1 MFTKPPTLK
10 SPSIRQPPY
19 SKDVQKRE
27 NKTSPTTPKSLPK
40 PNSLKIT
47 SNPKPLHQMLPKN
60 SLNVNTSTSSINTDI
75 NKQSF
80 ASTVANSLIPKKDQA
95 LLIDIDDNIPHK
107 DYIIAIG
114 NLVQPSNILFASRI
128 SKGRLCIFLSS
139 SSLVNN
145 NQPIANTPS
154 KLDPSSNTYNTPIVP
169 TSTSNTDTSPFE
181 TPNIASE
188 PTSPSNLPPTSSTT
202 SEPTLQNLDAIPN
215 SDVILMDIDQPTGN
229 KRSLPDSFLTHSPP
243 PSPLEP
249 YGNSK
254 AMHAPQNP
262 VTPPNEIIEK
272 KRKRTKNQNQQH

>member
-1 MFTKPPTLK
+1 MFTKPPALK

-19 SKDVQKRE
+19 SKDVQKQK

-60 SLNVNTSTSSINTDI
+60 SPNVNTSTI
-75 NKQSF
+75 
-80 ASTVANSLIPKKDQA
+80 
-95 LLIDIDDNIPHK
+95 
-107 DYIIAIG
+107 
-114 NLVQPSNILFASRI
+114 
-128 SKGRLCIFLSS
+128 
-139 SSLVNN
+139 
-145 NQPIANTPS
+145 
-154 KLDPSSNTYNTPIVP
+154 P
-169 TSTSNTDTSPFE
+169 TSTSNTDTSPLE

-202 SEPTLQNLDAIPN
+202 SEPTLQNLEAIPN
-215 SDVILMDIDQPTGN
+215 SDLRSTDVSADRRSSTKSSLMDIDQPTGN

-243 PSPLEP
+243 PSSLEP

-254 AMHAPQNP
+254 AMPAPQNP
-262 VTPPNEIIEK
+262 VTPKTKSSKK